1 MSLGSALFDTSANTL
16 QLNSIDN
23 MKKDGKF
30 MVGSDIPEG
39 QGSVTALLAEC
50 FDIAYDLR
58 AEAEERSEDAD
69 AEETSG
75 VGSKA

>member
-1 MSLGSALFDTSANTL
+1 MESIADHL

-30 MVGSDIPEG
+30 MIGNDIPDG

-50 FDIAYDLR
+50 FDMAYELR
-58 AEAEERSEDAD
+58 NEADERSEANNEGE
-69 AEETSG
+69 AIA

>member
-1 MSLGSALFDTSANTL
+1 
-16 QLNSIDN
+16 

-30 MVGSDIPEG
+30 MIGSDIPEG

-50 FDIAYDLR
+50 FEMAYELR
-58 AEAEERSEDAD
+58 TNAEDRDDEEDESESA
-69 AEETSG
+69 G